1 MYAFILAFHNIIRW
15 VVLIAGVLAVGK
27 ALFGWF
33 GGKKEWGKQDRL
45 LGIIFTSSVD
55 IQLLLGILLY
65 FVYSNWALKAILD
78 KGMSFVMGESQYRF
92 FAIEHAFFMVLAL
105 VFAHLGSALPKRVED
120 AVSKHKRAAIW
131 FSLAVLVILAGIPW
145 WRPLLPSI

>member
-33 GGKKEWGKQDRL
+33 GKKEWGKQDRL

>member
-1 MYAFILAFHNIIRW
+1 MYGFILAFHNIFRW
-15 VVLIAGVLAVGK
+15 VVLIAGILAVGK
-27 ALFGWF
+27 ALLGWF
-33 GGKKEWGKQDRL
+33 GKKEWGKQDRL
-45 LGIIFTSSVD
+45 LGIVFTSSVD

-92 FAIEHAFFMVLAL
+92 FAIEHLFYMVLAL

-120 AVSKHKRAAIW
+120 EVSKHKRAAIW
-131 FSLAVLVILAGIPW
+131 FSLALLLILAGIPW
-145 WRPLLPSI
+145 WRPLIPSL